1 MISVINKYLNM
12 YMTTTNHN
20 GRLGN
25 QIIRNLAVS
34 LIAEKHDL
42 HVNYYNEPL
51 IRKLG
56 IKLFSGSKL
65 FSNTIPL
72 TDDNYFSIYNC
83 GNLNDN
89 LNPNDNFFQTLPI
102 TNLLHTYLHSDQIK
116 ANIIESNPFRARYNA
131 NNDLYIHIRLT
142 DVKKHSPG
150 INYYMNAIK
159 NIHFDNMYIST
170 DEPSHN
176 IIKEIMNTYPSTKII
191 ECDEITTFQ
200 YASTCK
206 NIILSHGSFS
216 ALIGYLSFFST
227 VNYPEYDLNHIWYG
241 DIFSINGWVKHSY
254 T

>member
-1 MISVINKYLNM
+1 
-12 YMTTTNHN
+12 MTTTNHN

-34 LIAEKHDL
+34 LIAEKYDL

-56 IKLFSGSKL
+56 IKLFSGSKS
-65 FSNTIPL
+65 FSDTIPL
-72 TDDNYFSIYNC
+72 TDDNYFSIYNG

-89 LNPNDNFFQTLPI
+89 LNPNDNFFQTAPI
-102 TNLLHTYLHSDQIK
+102 TNLLHAYLHSDKIK
-116 ANIIESNPFRARYNA
+116 ANIIESNPFHDRYNA
-131 NNDLYIHIRLT
+131 NNDLYIHIRLA
-142 DVKKHSPG
+142 DVKRYSPG
-150 INYYMNAIK
+150 INYYMKTIK
-159 NIHFDNMYIST
+159 TIHFDNIYIST

-176 IIKEIMNTYPSTKII
+176 IIKEIMKAYPTAKIL

-216 ALIGYLSFFST
+216 AIIGYLSFFST
-227 VNYPEYDLNHIWYG
+227 INYPEYEPNKIWYG
-241 DIFSINGWVKHSY
+241 DMFSINGWIKHSCK
-254 T
+254 